1 MRNYRLGIWAG
12 IAGIAT
18 ILIVG
23 GMTIWMVAIIIGLII
38 GLLSSYND
46 SISTPQ
52 DGLRFGAIN
61 GAVAGAPQLNFGFG
75 AFASALVAGLVGMLI
90 TAVVG
95 GALSAG
101 QHLKGPARPL
111 AVAAIVGAYLV
122 LLPQIDS
129 VLKLG

>member
-1 MRNYRLGIWAG
+1 MQNYRIGIWAG

-46 SISTPQ
+46 SVATPQ

-61 GAVAGAPQLNFGFG
+61 GAVAGVLLTLGQLLRSLWLDPLAGQEPLNIGMG
-75 AFASALVAGLVGMLI
+75 AAGSAIVAG
-90 TAVVG
+90 VVG
-95 GALSAG
+95 
-101 QHLKGPARPL
+101 L
-111 AVAAIVGAYLV
+111 AIATVVG
-122 LLPQIDS
+122 
-129 VLKLG
+129 

>member
-38 GLLSSYND
+38 GLLSSYNATVA
-46 SISTPQ
+46 TPL

-61 GAVAGAPQLNFGFG
+61 GVVAGVLLTVGQLLRSLWLDPLAAQPQLNI
-75 AFASALVAGLVGMLI
+75 GLG
-90 TAVVG
+90 VVG
-95 GALSAG
+95 SA
-101 QHLKGPARPL
+101 
-111 AVAAIVGAYLV
+111 I
-122 LLPQIDS
+122 
-129 VLKLG
+129 